1 MEGKREVGQMSK
13 QHNQRRKKFSIGRI
27 FVYLFLTL
35 AALVSLFPF
44 YWMFVMATRPSA
56 AYNSIPPTLTP
67 GNMMVE
73 NFKKV
78 LNQIDFFG
86 GMWNSFI
93 LCAVVTIVVLFIS
106 SLAGFAFAKFKF
118 PGKNALFVAILVTMI
133 IPPQL
138 GLIPQYF
145 LISNAGLLD
154 TLPGVMILF
163 FLNPLG
169 IFLMRQYIA
178 EGVPDE
184 LIEAAKLDGCSNF
197 KIYWRIVLPIIL
209 PAFAT
214 LGIIVFT
221 AVWGEF
227 LWQFTILRD
236 PEMYTIQVALAQ
248 LSNTNN
254 IDFGMILSGVFWA
267 TVPLLVIFLLFN
279 RLFISSIT
287 EGSVK

>member
-1 MEGKREVGQMSK
+1 MS
-13 QHNQRRKKFSIGRI
+13 NPVTGKKFSFGRLM
-27 FVYLFLTL
+27 VYVFLCL
-35 AALVSLFPF
+35 AALLSIFPF
-44 YWMFVMATRPSA
+44 YWMFVMATRPSS
-56 AYNSIPPTLTP
+56 AYNSIPPTITP
-67 GNMMVE
+67 GNLLMD

-78 LNQIDFFG
+78 LEQIDFFHA
-86 GMWNSFI
+86 MWNSFVI
-93 LCAVVTIVVLFIS
+93 CAIVTIVVLVIS

-118 PGKNALFVAILVTMI
+118 PGKNAFFIAILLTMI

-138 GLIPQYF
+138 GLIPQFF
-145 LISNAGLLD
+145 LISKAGLLD
-154 TLPGVMILF
+154 TLPGVMVLF

-169 IFLMRQYIA
+169 IFLMRQYINEA
-178 EGVPDE
+178 VPDE
-184 LIEAAKLDGCSNF
+184 LIEASKLDGASNF
-197 KIYWRIVLPIIL
+197 RIYLSIVIPIIL

-227 LWQFTILRD
+227 LWQFTVLRD
-236 PEMYTIQVALAQ
+236 PENYTIQVALAQ
-248 LSNTNN
+248 LSNTRN

>member
-1 MEGKREVGQMSK
+1 MSNK
-13 QHNQRRKKFSIGRI
+13 KKFSTGKL
-27 FVYLFLTL
+27 FMYLFL
-35 AALVSLFPF
+35 AIASLLSMFPF
-44 YWMFVMATRPSA
+44 YWMFVMATRPSS
-56 AYNSIPPTLTP
+56 AYNSIPPTITP
-67 GNMMVE
+67 GNLLVD

-78 LNQIDFFG
+78 LSQIDFFHA
-86 GMWNSFI
+86 MWNSFVI
-93 LCAVVTIVVLFIS
+93 CLIVTIVVLIIS

-118 PGKNALFVAILVTMI
+118 PGRNALFVAILVTMI

-145 LISNAGLLD
+145 LISKAGLLD
-154 TLPGVMILF
+154 TLPGVMVLF

-169 IFLMRQYIA
+169 IFLMRQYVNEA
-178 EGVPDE
+178 VPDE

-197 KIYWRIVLPIIL
+197 KIYRSIVLPIIL

-227 LWQFTILRD
+227 LWQFTVLRD
-236 PEMYTIQVALAQ
+236 PENYTIQVALAT
-248 LSNTNN
+248 LSNTHN
-254 IDFGMILSGVFWA
+254 IDFGMIMSGVFWA
-267 TVPLLVIFLLFN
+267 TAPLLIIFLLFN

>member
-1 MEGKREVGQMSK
+1 MSMNTAGKKS
-13 QHNQRRKKFSIGRI
+13 RKGNLPI
-27 FVYLFLTL
+27 YLFLGL
-35 AALVSLFPF
+35 ASLISLFPF
-44 YWMFVMATRPSA
+44 YWMFVMATSPSS
-56 AYNSIPPTLTP
+56 AYNTIPPTLTP
-67 GNMMVE
+67 GNLLVD

-78 LNQIDFFG
+78 LSNIDFFNA
-86 GMWNSFI
+86 MWNSFI
-93 LCAVVTIVVLFIS
+93 ICVVVTLVVLAIS

-118 PGKNALFVAILVTMI
+118 PGKNILFISILITMI

-145 LISNAGLLD
+145 LISKAGLLD

-169 IFLMRQYIA
+169 IFLMRQYVNEA
-178 EGVPDE
+178 VPDE

-197 KIYWRIVLPIIL
+197 RIYRSIVLPIIL

-227 LWQFTILRD
+227 LWQFTVLRD
-236 PEMYTIQVALAQ
+236 PEMYTIQVALAN
-248 LSNTNN
+248 LSNTHN
-254 IDFGMILSGVFWA
+254 IDFGMIMSGVFWA
-267 TVPLLVIFLLFN
+267 TVPLLIIFLLFN

>member
-1 MEGKREVGQMSK
+1 MSMNTAK
-13 QHNQRRKKFSIGRI
+13 KKPRKGNLPI
-27 FVYLFLTL
+27 YLFLGI
-35 AALVSLFPF
+35 ASLVSLFPF
-44 YWMFVMATRPSA
+44 YWMFVMATSPSS
-56 AYNSIPPTLTP
+56 AYNTIPPTLTP
-67 GNMMVE
+67 GNLLVD

-78 LNQIDFFG
+78 LSNIDFFNA
-86 GMWNSFI
+86 MWNSFI
-93 LCAVVTIVVLFIS
+93 ICVVVTLVVLAIS

-118 PGKNALFVAILVTMI
+118 PGKNILFISILVTMI

-145 LISNAGLLD
+145 LISKAGLLD
-154 TLPGVMILF
+154 TLPGVMLLF

-169 IFLMRQYIA
+169 IFLMRQYVNEA
-178 EGVPDE
+178 VPDE

-197 KIYWRIVLPIIL
+197 RIYRSIVLPIIL

-227 LWQFTILRD
+227 LWQFTVLRD
-236 PEMYTIQVALAQ
+236 PEMYTIQVALAN
-248 LSNTNN
+248 LSNTHN
-254 IDFGMILSGVFWA
+254 IDFGMIMSGVFWA
-267 TVPLLVIFLLFN
+267 TVPLLVIFLMFN
-279 RLFISSIT
+279 KLFISSIT

>member
-1 MEGKREVGQMSK
+1 MSK
-13 QHNQRRKKFSIGRI
+13 QIKRKKVSTGRI
-27 FVYLFLTL
+27 FTYLFLFL
-35 AALVSLFPF
+35 ASLLSLFPF
-44 YWMFVMATRPSA
+44 YWMFVMATSPSS
-56 AYNSIPPTLTP
+56 AYNSVPPTITP
-67 GNMMVE
+67 GNMLIE

-78 LNQIDFFG
+78 LNQIDFFHA
-86 GMWNSFI
+86 MWNSFI
-93 LCAVVTIVVLFIS
+93 ICAVVTVVVLFIS

-118 PGKNALFVAILVTMI
+118 PGKNALFITVLLTMI

-138 GLIPQYF
+138 GLIPQFF
-145 LISNAGLLD
+145 LISKAGLLD
-154 TLPGVMILF
+154 TLPGVMVLF

-169 IFLMRQYIA
+169 IFLMRQYVSQS
-178 EGVPDE
+178 VPDE

-197 KIYWRIVLPIIL
+197 RIYRSIVLPIIL

-227 LWQFTILRD
+227 LWQFTVLRD
-236 PEMYTIQVALAQ
+236 PENYTIQVALAQ
-248 LSNTNN
+248 LSNTRN

-267 TVPLLVIFLLFN
+267 TIPLLLVFLFFN

>member
-1 MEGKREVGQMSK
+1 MEKINK
-13 QHNQRRKKFSIGRI
+13 HKKLSLSRI
-27 FVYLFLTL
+27 FIYLFLSL
-35 AALVSLFPF
+35 ASLLSLFPF
-44 YWMFVMATRPSA
+44 YWMFVMATSPSS
-56 AYNSIPPTLTP
+56 AYNSIPPTITP
-67 GNMMVE
+67 GSLLVS
-73 NFKKV
+73 NFQKV
-78 LNQIDFFG
+78 IAQIDFFQAL
-86 GMWNSFI
+86 WNSFL
-93 LCAVVTIVVLFIS
+93 LCTIVTLVVLAIS

-118 PGKNALFVAILVTMI
+118 PGKNILFFAILLTMI

-145 LISNAGLLD
+145 LISKAGLLD
-154 TLPGVMILF
+154 TLSGVMIVF

-169 IFLMRQYIA
+169 IFLMRQYVS
-178 EGVPDE
+178 ESVPDE

-197 KIYWRIVLPIIL
+197 KIYRSIVLPIIL

-227 LWQFTILRD
+227 LWQFTVLRD
-236 PEMYTIQVALAQ
+236 PETYTIQVALAN
-248 LSNTNN
+248 LSNTFN

-279 RLFISSIT
+279 KLFISSIT

>member
-1 MEGKREVGQMSK
+1 MNKSEKG
-13 QHNQRRKKFSIGRI
+13 RKPSFSNILSYVLLSI
-27 FVYLFLTL
+27 ASLL
-35 AALVSLFPF
+35 SLFPF
-44 YWMFVMATRPSA
+44 YWMFVMATSPSS
-56 AYNSIPPTLTP
+56 AYNSIPPTITP
-67 GNMMVE
+67 GSLLIE

-78 LNQIDFFG
+78 LDKIDFFQA
-86 GMWNSFI
+86 MWNSLI
-93 LCAVVTIVVLFIS
+93 VCSIVTVVVLFIS

-118 PGKNALFVAILVTMI
+118 RGKNILFTAILLTMI

-145 LISNAGLLD
+145 LISKAGLLD
-154 TLPGVMILF
+154 TLPGVMVLF

-169 IFLMRQYIA
+169 IFLMRQYISQS
-178 EGVPDE
+178 VPDE

-197 KIYWRIVLPIIL
+197 KIYRSIVLPIIL

-214 LGIIVFT
+214 LGIIVFS
-221 AVWGEF
+221 AAWGEF
-227 LWQFTILRD
+227 LWQFTVLRD

-248 LSNTNN
+248 LSNTQNA
-254 IDFGMILSGVFWA
+254 DFGMILSGVFWA
-267 TVPLLVIFLLFN
+267 TIPLLIVFLLFN

>member
-1 MEGKREVGQMSK
+1 MN
-13 QHNQRRKKFSIGRI
+13 NQINRKKLSFSKILI
-27 FVYLFLTL
+27 YLFLSIISL
-35 AALVSLFPF
+35 FSLFPF

-56 AYNSIPPTLTP
+56 AYNSIPPTISP
-67 GNMMVE
+67 GNLLIS

-78 LNQIDFFG
+78 LSQIAFFG
-86 GMWNSFI
+86 SMWNSFVI
-93 LCAVVTIVVLFIS
+93 CLVVTIVVLFIS

-118 PGKNALFVAILVTMI
+118 RGKNAFFTAILLTMI

-145 LISNAGLLD
+145 LISKAGLLD
-154 TLPGVMILF
+154 TLPGVMVLF

-169 IFLMRQYIA
+169 IFLMRQYVSEA
-178 EGVPDE
+178 VPDE

-197 KIYWRIVLPIIL
+197 RIYRSIVLPIIL

-221 AVWGEF
+221 SVWGEF
-227 LWQFTILRD
+227 LWQFTVLRD
-236 PEMYTIQVALAQ
+236 PENYTIQVALAQ
-248 LSNTNN
+248 LSNTRNV
-254 IDFGMILSGVFWA
+254 DFGMIMSGVFWA
-267 TVPLLVIFLLFN
+267 TIPLLVVFLLFN

>member
-1 MEGKREVGQMSK
+1 MSMNTAKKKPGKG
-13 QHNQRRKKFSIGRI
+13 NLPI
-27 FVYLFLTL
+27 YLFLGF
-35 AALVSLFPF
+35 ASLVSLFPF
-44 YWMFVMATRPSA
+44 YWMFVMATNPSS
-56 AYNSIPPTLTP
+56 AYNTIPPTLTP
-67 GNMMVE
+67 GNLLVD

-78 LNQIDFFG
+78 LSNIDFFNA
-86 GMWNSFI
+86 MWNSFI
-93 LCAVVTIVVLFIS
+93 ICVVVTLVVLAIS

-118 PGKNALFVAILVTMI
+118 PGKNILFISILVTMI

-145 LISNAGLLD
+145 LISKAGLLD
-154 TLPGVMILF
+154 TLPGVMLLF

-169 IFLMRQYIA
+169 IFLMRQYVNEA
-178 EGVPDE
+178 VPDE

-197 KIYWRIVLPIIL
+197 RIYRSIVLPIIL

-227 LWQFTILRD
+227 LWQFTVLRD
-236 PEMYTIQVALAQ
+236 PEMYTIQVALAN
-248 LSNTNN
+248 LSNTHN
-254 IDFGMILSGVFWA
+254 IDFGMIMSGVFWA
-267 TVPLLVIFLLFN
+267 TVPLLVIFLMFN
-279 RLFISSIT
+279 KLFISSIT

>member
-1 MEGKREVGQMSK
+1 MSINTAKKKPGKG
-13 QHNQRRKKFSIGRI
+13 NLPI
-27 FVYLFLTL
+27 YLFLGI
-35 AALVSLFPF
+35 ASLVSLFPF
-44 YWMFVMATRPSA
+44 YWMFVMATSPSS
-56 AYNSIPPTLTP
+56 AYNTIPPTLTP
-67 GNMMVE
+67 GNLLVD

-78 LNQIDFFG
+78 LSNIDFFNA
-86 GMWNSFI
+86 MWNSFI
-93 LCAVVTIVVLFIS
+93 ICVVVTLVVLAIS

-118 PGKNALFVAILVTMI
+118 PGKNILFISILVTMI

-145 LISNAGLLD
+145 LISKAGLLD
-154 TLPGVMILF
+154 TLPGVMLLF

-169 IFLMRQYIA
+169 IFLMRQYVNEA
-178 EGVPDE
+178 VPDE

-197 KIYWRIVLPIIL
+197 RIYRSIVLPIIL

-227 LWQFTILRD
+227 LWQFTVLRD
-236 PEMYTIQVALAQ
+236 PEMYTIQVALAN
-248 LSNTNN
+248 LSNTHN
-254 IDFGMILSGVFWA
+254 IDFGMIMSGVFWA
-267 TVPLLVIFLLFN
+267 TVPLLVIFLMFN
-279 RLFISSIT
+279 KLFISSIT

>member
-1 MEGKREVGQMSK
+1 MSK
-13 QHNQRRKKFSIGRI
+13 PTTIKRKKFSIGKL
-27 FVYLFLTL
+27 FVYLFLFT
-35 AALVSLFPF
+35 ASLVSLFPF

-56 AYNSIPPTLTP
+56 AYNSIPPTITP
-67 GNMMVE
+67 GNMLVE

-78 LNQIDFFG
+78 LSQIDFFG
-86 GMWNSFI
+86 GMWNSFV
-93 LCAVVTIVVLFIS
+93 LCAIVTIVVLFIS

-118 PGKNALFVAILVTMI
+118 PGKNILFVAVLVTMI

-145 LISNAGLLD
+145 LISKAGLLD

-163 FLNPLG
+163 FLHPLG
-169 IFLMRQYIA
+169 IFLMRQYISEA
-178 EGVPDE
+178 VPDE

-197 KIYWRIVLPIIL
+197 RIFWSIVLPIIL

-248 LSNTNN
+248 LSNTQNV
-254 IDFGMILSGVFWA
+254 DFGMILSGVFWA
-267 TVPLLVIFLLFN
+267 TVPLLIVFLLFN

>member
-1 MEGKREVGQMSK
+1 MSDTVHK
-13 QHNQRRKKFSIGRI
+13 TRKKLSIGRI
-27 FVYLFLTL
+27 LVYLFLFITSIL
-35 AALVSLFPF
+35 SLFPF

-67 GNMMVE
+67 GNMLVE

-78 LNQIDFFG
+78 LSQIDFFG

-93 LCAVVTIVVLFIS
+93 LCTVVTIVVLFIS

-118 PGKNALFVAILVTMI
+118 PGKNFLFVAILVTMI

-145 LISNAGLLD
+145 LIANANLLD

-169 IFLMRQYIA
+169 IFLMRQYISGA
-178 EGVPDE
+178 VPDE

-197 KIYWRIVLPIIL
+197 RIYWRIVLPIVL

-236 PEMYTIQVALAQ
+236 PENYTIQVALAQ

-267 TVPLLVIFLLFN
+267 TVPLLIIFLLFN

-287 EGSVK
+287 DGAVK

>member
-1 MEGKREVGQMSK
+1 MNTAKKKPGKG
-13 QHNQRRKKFSIGRI
+13 NLPI
-27 FVYLFLTL
+27 YLFLSI
-35 AALVSLFPF
+35 ASLVSLFPF
-44 YWMFVMATRPSA
+44 YWMFVMATSPSS
-56 AYNSIPPTLTP
+56 AYNTIPPTLTP
-67 GNMMVE
+67 GNLLVD

-78 LNQIDFFG
+78 LSNIDFFNA
-86 GMWNSFI
+86 MWNSFI
-93 LCAVVTIVVLFIS
+93 ICVVVTLVVLAIS

-118 PGKNALFVAILVTMI
+118 PGKNILFISILVTMI

-145 LISNAGLLD
+145 LISKAGLLD
-154 TLPGVMILF
+154 TLPGVMLLF

-169 IFLMRQYIA
+169 IFLMRQYVNEA
-178 EGVPDE
+178 VPDE

-197 KIYWRIVLPIIL
+197 RIYRSIVLPIIL

-227 LWQFTILRD
+227 LWQFTVLRD
-236 PEMYTIQVALAQ
+236 PEMYTIQVALAN
-248 LSNTNN
+248 LSNTHN
-254 IDFGMILSGVFWA
+254 IDFGMIMSGVFWA
-267 TVPLLVIFLLFN
+267 TVPLLVIFLMFN
-279 RLFISSIT
+279 KLFISSIT